1 MQKDIKQEIEQI
13 LATLPLFSEFSENEL
28 NEVADSSTIKL
39 YKKHDFIF
47 AEGEAYHG
55 FYIVL
60 EGRIKVYKLSPDGKE
75 AIVHLVKPFD
85 PFAEVALFENLTT
98 YPVNAQT
105 IEDSLLIYISKD
117 GFLKFLNTHPQI
129 NFKIISGF
137 TKKMRELTNR
147 LESLT
152 LNEVS
157 SRLAH
162 YLLEEYK
169 NAPLTEKNLP
179 SVTIT
184 ISKSDLAVYLGT
196 ALETLSR
203 TLKKFQ
209 DDGLIVVKGKNVIIK
224 DFKRLQKLSF

>member
-1 MQKDIKQEIEQI
+1 MQQEIKHEIEHI
-13 LATLPLFSEFSENEL
+13 LATIPLFSEFSENEL
-28 NEVADSSTIKL
+28 REVAESTTIKL
-39 YKKHDFIF
+39 YKKHDVIF
-47 AEGEAYHG
+47 TEGETYHG

-60 EGRIKVYKLSPDGKE
+60 EGKIKVLKLSADGKE

-85 PFAEVALFENLTT
+85 PFAEVALFENRST
-98 YPVNAQT
+98 YPVNAQAIDDT
-105 IEDSLLIYISKD
+105 VLIYISKD
-117 GFLKFLNTHPQI
+117 GFMKFLDTHPQI

-137 TKKMRELTNR
+137 TKKLRELTNR

-162 YLLEEYK
+162 YLMEEYTHS
-169 NAPLTEKNLP
+169 PLSEKGLP
-179 SVTIT
+179 SLHIA

-209 DDGLIVVKGKNVIIK
+209 NDGIIQVRGKSIIIK
-224 DFKRLQKLSF
+224 DLKRLKNLSF

>member
-1 MQKDIKQEIEQI
+1 MQQEITQEIEQI

-28 NEVADSSTIKL
+28 NEVAESTTIKL

-47 AEGEAYHG
+47 TEGEAYHG

-60 EGRIKVYKLSPDGKE
+60 EGKIKVYKLSADGKE

-85 PFAEVALFENLTT
+85 PFAEVALFENRTT

-105 IEDSLLIYISKD
+105 IEDSLLIYISRD
-117 GFLKFLNTHPQI
+117 GFLKFLEAHPQL

-137 TKKMRELTNR
+137 TKKLRELTNR

-162 YLLEEYK
+162 YLVEEYR
-169 NAPLTEKNLP
+169 NAPVTEKGLP
-179 SVTIT
+179 SFTIT

-209 DDGLIVVKGKNVIIK
+209 DDGLIVVKGKTVILK
-224 DFKRLQKLSF
+224 DLQRLEKLSF